1 MKAAAL
7 SAVTLLFAGCVRETM
22 DTQAGQPVRFGAH
35 AEPSVITRASYSG
48 VVTPSNV
55 ERIDWED
62 GDMVRIMSDEV
73 TTSPKGKCYDYDL
86 IPSTGAGGAGYA
98 SAEPHGDARGFVRG
112 RGARTY
118 WACYPSPSST
128 SPGIQGV
135 LDMFIDNGS
144 AVVTAVIPANQ
155 SAHGAKQGA
164 DGYYY
169 ANMDLAYMVAASPIS
184 DGAEVTLPFTSIVT
198 TFYVTLL
205 NTTGATA
212 TLKKV
217 SLSSESGPLNGK
229 YRARLDNVTAPG
241 AGRNCDVSYTFL
253 SGSSYASSLPRTES
267 NSTVYAKFDG
277 LEIPPGSSVTV
288 ALFTIPHG
296 DVTGLTLSVTTDETE
311 TVHLPLKYADGGHF
325 ISFARERKHNI
336 SNAQMP
342 AVTYEISV
350 MDASAA
356 TGIGRLEYD
365 RSGAARSFS
374 VVSTKTVGGVPYA
387 APWKAQVKVA
397 DTGVDADDWADM
409 DASNTPAWMAGFPLT
424 SADVAA
430 APASGTGAGHY
441 QVTRTVAPQPL
452 QSHVDRLKAGR
463 IWTDDTHTAEVDNS
477 TPANAVDLS
486 RYNFVTREMES
497 ARYTANTYVIS
508 KPGWYKFPCV
518 YGNAIENGT
527 AAGDSYRGRLFL
539 ANHLDRFKKMNDFSI
554 YTRGPWL
561 ENHGLVNYHRFT
573 ELVWQKWT
581 VWDGSAGQAVTSG
594 KNPRRSVSFGPEPD
608 VQVIRNIGY
617 ANDAY
622 NASEAY
628 VVFYVDPDNIRPGN
642 ALIATKEDS
651 FLADDKITWTWQIW
665 ITDEDLTP
673 VNISNGSRNYNI
685 LPVNLGWV
693 DDSEGQYFPRVADD
707 IRFVNVADGVERCFT
722 GALTVEQPELKEV
735 STSGWQTYYQW
746 GRKDP
751 FTENATVSVSGDHLL
766 YQSILN
772 PDTAF
777 HEESTEDGIH
787 YIDWTSANYNNLWDS
802 KCTTY
807 GTPGGSLPNHKT
819 VYDPSPRRYCVPPD
833 YAFDGFSSGAYGH
846 DGGFSGGYFFYT
858 GDPQAQGTSTV
869 FFPASGRMDYE
880 SPSCA
885 LAEKGSRGYFWTYHA
900 TTNTQTRVSYALRF
914 TGGNT
919 PSVEPVFSNM
929 THRANGYSV
938 RPVVYDETQV
948 APAADGSSA
957 ASIDFR
963 QQTWSSPDDLRYV
976 TKTINDNP
984 LIEVTFGKSNNLGT
998 NLPRYDASVA
1008 AVVLDSNN
1016 SMTITSAAGHPI
1028 IQMELIFADDNPES
1042 HSLSVSST
1050 SSGTSGAALGQY
1062 DYSSDAK
1069 LGEWSSRTAS
1079 CNYNATPPAWS
1090 GGETAVTF
1098 ETNTRT
1104 GNGLYLVGITVYYY

>member
-1 MKAAAL
+1 M
-7 SAVTLLFAGCVRETM
+7 TLFAIPQ
-22 DTQAGQPVRFGAH
+22 DNITQ
-35 AEPSVITRASYSG
+35 
-48 VVTPSNV
+48 
-55 ERIDWED
+55 
-62 GDMVRIMSDEV
+62 
-73 TTSPKGKCYDYDL
+73 
-86 IPSTGAGGAGYA
+86 
-98 SAEPHGDARGFVRG
+98 
-112 RGARTY
+112 
-118 WACYPSPSST
+118 
-128 SPGIQGV
+128 
-135 LDMFIDNGS
+135 
-144 AVVTAVIPANQ
+144 
-155 SAHGAKQGA
+155 
-164 DGYYY
+164 
-169 ANMDLAYMVAASPIS
+169 
-184 DGAEVTLPFTSIVT
+184 
-198 TFYVTLL
+198 
-205 NTTGATA
+205 
-212 TLKKV
+212 
-217 SLSSESGPLNGK
+217 
-229 YRARLDNVTAPG
+229 
-241 AGRNCDVSYTFL
+241 
-253 SGSSYASSLPRTES
+253 
-267 NSTVYAKFDG
+267 
-277 LEIPPGSSVTV
+277 
-288 ALFTIPHG
+288 
-296 DVTGLTLSVTTDETE
+296 LTLSVESDETG
-311 TVHLPLKYADGGHF
+311 TVSLPL
-325 ISFARERKHNI
+325 REASGEVPGSYVTFTREHKHNL
-336 SNAQMP
+336 SNVGVPTVSYAI
-342 AVTYEISV
+342 AVT
-350 MDASAA
+350 DASMTDAIA
-356 TGIGRLEYD
+356 KITYD
-365 RSGAARSFS
+365 KSGVAGTAQTFN
-374 VVSTKTVGGVPYA
+374 VTSTKTIGGVTYA
-387 APWKAQVKVA
+387 APWKAQVKIGDGWV
-397 DTGVDADDWADM
+397 DM
-409 DASNTPAWMAGFPLT
+409 DASNRPAWLAGYPF
-424 SADVAA
+424 SSDDVGGIA
-430 APASGTGAGHY
+430 ASGTDAG
-441 QVTRTVAPQPL
+441 RAEISRNVAPQ
-452 QSHVDRLKAGR
+452 QVISHVDRLKAGK
-463 IWTDDTHTAEVDNS
+463 IWTDNTHTAEVDNS
-477 TPANAVDLS
+477 TAANAVDLS
-486 RYNFVTREMES
+486 YYNFVTREMETQQ
-497 ARYTANTYVIS
+497 YTANTYVIS